1 VGRQKTD
8 IVGFHSGFDA
18 GRLRKKTLMV
28 TESRQL
34 QGNVKNQNRTLT
46 AEDAEDAE
54 ENQDEEEHVGAKS
67 RPVAQ
72 VITGTGFQL
81 STAFLLL
88 PFLRVL
94 CVLRAERFR
103 FGR

>member
-1 VGRQKTD
+1 VRVHDFQRGQLARTNAPNQIVGRQKTD

-46 AEDAEDAE
+46 AEDAEEITSPPALSSKLE
-54 ENQDEEEHVGAKS
+54 REPKS
-67 RPVAQ
+67 YTIMHQRVS
-72 VITGTGFQL
+72 ITL
-81 STAFLLL
+81 STRL
-88 PFLRVL
+88 
-94 CVLRAERFR
+94 
-103 FGR
+103 